1 MQIRSLK
8 GDYAFRRLK
17 KGHSG
22 YSKLLS
28 IRWRADQEG
37 KIRVGIIVSKKVGNA
52 VTRNLIRR
60 RLREAFRALVN
71 SKTIAQQ
78 ARFKQDPSVSLIII
92 VKPDAAGQSY
102 QSLVKALDQSLS
114 RAGFLV

>member
-1 MQIRSLK
+1 LQIRSLK

-17 KGHSG
+17 RGHSG

-37 KIRVGIIVSKKVGNA
+37 KIRVGIIVTKKVGNA

-60 RLREAFRALVN
+60 RLREAFRVLLN
-71 SKTIAQQ
+71 SKGIAQE
-78 ARFKQDPSVSLIII
+78 AKFRQDPSASLIII

-102 QSLVKALDQSLS
+102 KSLAKALENSLS